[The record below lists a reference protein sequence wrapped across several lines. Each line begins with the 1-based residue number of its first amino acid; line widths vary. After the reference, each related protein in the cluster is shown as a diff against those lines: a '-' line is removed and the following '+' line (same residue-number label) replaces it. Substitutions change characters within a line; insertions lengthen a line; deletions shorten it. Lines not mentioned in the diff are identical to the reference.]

1 MAASQMSPQQAAAAA
16 AQANSAAR
24 QAVLANS
31 IEALQLIFTQQNM
44 TPATQSVVNI
54 PPRNVGLIRGFYV
67 HVGFSAT
74 NASGQ
79 ILTKTNL
86 GPANV
91 LSLVTFND
99 LSNQQRVNAQG
110 WYLPYLDTARRR
122 NQSFS
127 SELATG
133 IQAANN
139 AGTQQA
145 LTGATPA
152 AVDLGV
158 VTTVNALSGA
168 LGQPP
173 AAFSGTDTPLNLTA
187 NFQSLLATGAT
198 ATATPIMSCPTI
210 VPASTAIAID
220 MWYYV
225 PISYTDRDLRGAIYA
240 GVVNSVMNL
249 QLTFNAQNFVAASN
263 QDPTLAVFQ
272 SNLNPA
278 TALATPLWSVEVY
291 QDFLD
296 QLPFSAQGPILPFQ
310 DLSWSYLLNTTFFT
324 AMSQGQD
331 YPIPFPNFR
340 NIQSMHLLYSN
351 GNVVTAPQS
360 GGNDINYLALQSA
373 NYTNIFKVS
382 PAMQAIIG
390 RNILH
395 VDQPKGMYYFDF
407 RRKPLST
414 VQYGNL
420 NLVVNP
426 SLVAGAFTP
435 QFLVGFEQLAQQNQV
450 VGAGSIPG
458 G

>member
-1 MAASQMSPQQAAAAA
+1 MASSQMTPAQAAQAA
-16 AQANSAAR
+16 AQANAQAR
-24 QAVLANS
+24 AAVLQNS
-31 IEALQLIFTQQNM
+31 IEALQLIYTQANIN
-44 TPATQSVVNI
+44 PAVQSVVNV

-67 HVGFSAT
+67 HVALTAT
-74 NASGQ
+74 SPTGVT
-79 ILTKTNL
+79 ITRTTL
-86 GPANV
+86 GPSN
-91 LSLVTFND
+91 LLQLVTFND
-99 LSNQQRVNAQG
+99 LSNQQRINAQG

-133 IQAANN
+133 
-139 AGTQQA
+139 A
-145 LTGATPA
+145 LTAFAG
-152 AVDLGV
+152 GV
-158 VTTVNALSGA
+158 VNQASGVDTPLGLQANFTSQFALSG
-168 LGQPP
+168 
-173 AAFSGTDTPLNLTA
+173 TN
-187 NFQSLLATGAT
+187 
-198 ATATPIMSCPTI
+198 TPIMSCP
-210 VPASTAIAID
+210 ASVTTAAAFQVD

-249 QLTFNAQNFVAASN
+249 QLTFNAANIIATSTA
-263 QDPTLAVFQ
+263 DPTLSVF
-272 SNLNPA
+272 SSSGS
-278 TALATPLWSVEVY
+278 TIALTNPLWSVEVY

-296 QLPFSAQGPILPFQ
+296 QLPFSSQGPILPFQ

-324 AMSQGQD
+324 AMSAGQD

-340 NIQSMHLLYSN
+340 NIQSMILFYDN
-351 GNVVTAPQS
+351 GGTLNHGS
-360 GGNDINYLALQSA
+360 DINYLALQSA

-382 PAMQAIIG
+382 PAMQAIIT

-395 VDQPKGMYYFDF
+395 VDFPAGGYYFDF
-407 RRKPLST
+407 RKKPLST

-426 SLVAGAFTP
+426 STVTSALGP
-435 QFLVGFEQLAQQNQV
+435 SQFLVGFEQLAQQNQV